1 MGGLTKRNKESF
13 MSTTSQFLK
22 AFPHFFF
29 KMPFLITFHS
39 FKYSTT
45 LFNNLMYFVIEYI
58 DHTLTINAKE
68 IQGSCGKNKW
78 KTIISTTNSK
88 QYL

>member
-1 MGGLTKRNKESF
+1 
-13 MSTTSQFLK
+13 MSTISQFLK

-29 KMPFLITFHS
+29 KMPFLTTFHS

-58 DHTLTINAKE
+58 DHALTINAKE
-68 IQGSCGKNKW
+68 IQGSYGKSKW
-78 KTIISTTNSK
+78 KTIISATVNNICK
-88 QYL
+88 HV